1 MQFVRPLIGAAVT
14 GVLLLSGCS
23 LGGDPTP
30 SESAS
35 GPTPTASETTPAGDG
50 TFAAPADCTAILPQ
64 DQVDSYAAENIV
76 LLAGPGGIYG
86 DELIPDPT
94 PETIAGGISCY
105 YGYDNE
111 DPNQIQIYSVV
122 SVAEVTEG
130 NRDGIMTELSAQGLN
145 EGTDATGAATYA
157 IIGDTAANVPAMYNV
172 VDDYSWISV
181 ISVFG
186 GETFFEEN
194 VAIAGMVHDQ
204 VYN

>member
-1 MQFVRPLIGAAVT
+1 M

-23 LGGDPTP
+23 LFGSP
-30 SESAS
+30 E
-35 GPTPTASETTPAGDG
+35 PTATSAAPSPSATETTPEGGG
-50 TFAAPADCTAILPQ
+50 TFGAPADCTAILPQ

-122 SVAEVTEG
+122 SVAEVTPG
-130 NRDGIMTELSAQGLN
+130 NRDSIVTGLSEQNLN

-157 IIGDTAANVPAMYNV
+157 IIGDTDANVPAMYNV
-172 VDDYSWISV
+172 VNDTSWISV

-194 VAIAGMVHDQ
+194 VAIAGQVYDQ